1 MPKSNEKENEVIVE
15 EIKEMAETAAEVSA
29 ESEVKTE
36 APEQPVKPKRKY
48 TRRAKKDAKAETTA
62 SVKAEEKPRRG
73 RRPKKTEDATPS
85 ISSRKAAGKLAP
97 TKSAEVVPELF
108 IQEDGFEISYIAVIS
123 QVKRVVTGGYSS
135 LKIYLNI
142 KERRVYVVV
151 DEKIN
156 INFPLE

>member
-1 MPKSNEKENEVIVE
+1 MPKSTENEVVTE
-15 EIKEMAETAAEVSA
+15 EVKEKAETSAESSA
-29 ESEVKTE
+29 ESEAKTE
-36 APEQPVKPKRKY
+36 TPEAPAKPKRKY

-62 SVKAEEKPRRG
+62 SVKAKEKSRRG

-85 ISSRKAAGKLAP
+85 TSSRKATGKLAP
-97 TKSAEVVPELF
+97 VKPVEVIPELF
-108 IQEDGFEISYIAVIS
+108 IQEDGFEISYNAVIS

-135 LKIYLNI
+135 LKIYLNV